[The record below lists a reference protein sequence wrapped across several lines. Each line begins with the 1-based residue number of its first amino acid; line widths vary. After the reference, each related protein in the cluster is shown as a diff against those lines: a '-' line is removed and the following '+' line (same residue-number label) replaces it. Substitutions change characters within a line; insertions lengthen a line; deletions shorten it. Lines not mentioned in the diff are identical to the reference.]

1 MADEYE
7 MPRMDEHV
15 GKCGIYMHGSYEG
28 GVYKRGRDRYCNEPA
43 VVRMAVVTLDDD
55 ESRYH
60 TGPYF
65 VPHMGDE
72 VMVDL
77 CAEHEAE
84 VRAELVAAKQMR
96 ADRERVAEDARS
108 NVERLRAELEEAEAE
123 LRRAL

>member
-15 GKCGIYMHGSYEG
+15 GKCGIYMYGSYEG
-28 GVYKRGRDRYCNEPA
+28 GVYKRGRDRYCNEAA

-60 TGPYF
+60 TGSYF
-65 VPHMGDE
+65 VPRMGDE

-96 ADRERVAEDARS
+96 ADRERVAEEARS
-108 NVERLRAELEEAEAE
+108 NVERLRAELEEAEQE
-123 LRRAL
+123 LRRVL